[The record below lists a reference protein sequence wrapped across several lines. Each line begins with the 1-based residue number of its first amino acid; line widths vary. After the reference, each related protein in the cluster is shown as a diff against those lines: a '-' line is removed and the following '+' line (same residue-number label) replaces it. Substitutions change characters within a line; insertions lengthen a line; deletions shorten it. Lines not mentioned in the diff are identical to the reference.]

1 MTVHGW
7 CPNHESGTT
16 DRIAT
21 SGKTARSTQFAE
33 DEVVIG
39 DRDPEAFLLSGLR
52 SASSQV
58 PEMNACLSC
67 RAAPSLLDHC
77 ATVKTFLSTDGR
89 LRLPSAR
96 RSPRHGVLTAGCIDT
111 DLHPQVDVTSV
122 NQTNPSSRPQKCNI
136 RHESH
141 SLKPTVKS
149 PGRGEAVA
157 NYGERSCLATSP
169 STSLPAW
176 GRRNH
181 PCCLGGR
188 VCLRIV
194 PQA

>member
-111 DLHPQVDVTSV
+111 
-122 NQTNPSSRPQKCNI
+122 
-136 RHESH
+136 
-141 SLKPTVKS
+141 
-149 PGRGEAVA
+149 G
-157 NYGERSCLATSP
+157 
-169 STSLPAW
+169 LPA
-176 GRRNH
+176 GRRYFGQSDKSLIETAKVQHATWVMLTENR
-181 PCCLGGR
+181 CKKY
-188 VCLRIV
+188 V
-194 PQA
+194 